1 MGAGF
6 TADPK
11 PRPAKLDF
19 EPCKVDDL
27 HDNRAVCVGVG
38 SGLLGLLGGRLST
51 TVGGDV
57 RKPLG
62 QPFKLGI

>member
-11 PRPAKLDF
+11 PRPAELDF
-19 EPCKVDDL
+19 NACKVDDL
-27 HDNRAVCVGVG
+27 HDNRAVCVGVS
-38 SGLLGLLGGRLST
+38 SGLLGLFGGCFGS

-57 RKPLG
+57 REPLG
-62 QPFKLGI
+62 QPLKLGV